1 MSKRPLHIADPASH
15 IPHWDTDNAALSRP
29 ASADTSAII
38 DLAMQRR
45 ARAGDTTPSSAE
57 LVERFPGRILLPAGD
72 ATPASVPLYAEG
84 VRAGYPSPV
93 ADYAYTSIDLNTYLI
108 EDGSVTFMALV
119 EGDAM
124 VGAGFYEGD
133 LLVVDK
139 RRVPVHG
146 DIVVAALDGDFTVRR
161 LQRTSGQI
169 TLHAENPAYPVIV
182 PRYEQDFAIW
192 GVVSGCVKK
201 F

>member
-1 MSKRPLHIADPASH
+1 M
-15 IPHWDTDNAALSRP
+15 
-29 ASADTSAII
+29 
-38 DLAMQRR
+38 RR
-45 ARAGDTTPSSAE
+45 KTRAGIDTPSPAE
-57 LVERFPGRILLPAGD
+57 LAERFPGRILLPADD

-84 VRAGYPSPV
+84 VRAGHPSPV
-93 ADYAYTSIDLNTYLI
+93 GDYAYTPIDLNTYLV
-108 EDGSVTFMALV
+108 EDGLATFMVLV

-124 VGAGFYEGD
+124 VGAGLYEGD
-133 LLVVDK
+133 LLVTDTS
-139 RRVPVHG
+139 RVPVHG

-161 LQRTSGQI
+161 LHRTSGQI
-169 TLHAENPAYPVIV
+169 ALHAENPAYPVIV